1 MPILSIEKFIYE
13 EIINKNNRELRNLI
27 ENSFFRVK
35 GLRQI
40 IADYKRNLKPDSD
53 EKELKKGKVFWAC
66 LLTEVV
72 QQGGTVPLFI
82 DHVCNLAVQ
91 HVGSNEM
98 EAKLLEFI
106 DG

>member
-1 MPILSIEKFIYE
+1 MLFLPILSIEKFIYE

-53 EKELKKGKVFWAC
+53 EKELKKVKSFGLVY
-66 LLTEVV
+66 
-72 QQGGTVPLFI
+72 
-82 DHVCNLAVQ
+82 
-91 HVGSNEM
+91 
-98 EAKLLEFI
+98 
-106 DG
+106 